1 MINVQHEFLMFMIF
15 VDIEDSDVG
24 KLAQESGLR
33 SLVQPGPNEDNM
45 ALTAAMNSQL
55 ALNYIIKDRGR
66 KVALR

>member
-1 MINVQHEFLMFMIF
+1 MINEQHEFLMFMIF

-24 KLAQESGLR
+24 KLAQESGLW
-33 SLVQPGPNEDNM
+33 SLVQPGPYEDNM